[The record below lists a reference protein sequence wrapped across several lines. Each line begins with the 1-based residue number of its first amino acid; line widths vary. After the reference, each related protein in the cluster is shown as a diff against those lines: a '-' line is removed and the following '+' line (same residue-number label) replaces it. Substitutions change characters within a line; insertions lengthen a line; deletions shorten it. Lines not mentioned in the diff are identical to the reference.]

1 MKPVSYVHSTNKQ
14 HSKCFCCVT
23 GEDFLWTFSLFRSV
37 SPRLHVEA
45 EVRGQMNKKV
55 LAWVLHN
62 FFFSSGINSL
72 GIYAL
77 ATISGSSIFLW
88 VSILV
93 SSLSFFNRRTWH
105 SHSESTVQCVHVHAT
120 FPRLF
125 GWRSMWIY
133 TRIWGSFLAAAEA
146 SPRGKVKITGFL
158 KW

>member
-77 ATISGSSIFLW
+77 ATVYFWLQHF
-88 VSILV
+88 
-93 SSLSFFNRRTWH
+93 SLSVNPGFISEFFQQENL
-105 SHSESTVQCVHVHAT
+105 T
-120 FPRLF
+120 FTF
-125 GWRSMWIY
+125 
-133 TRIWGSFLAAAEA
+133 
-146 SPRGKVKITGFL
+146 
-158 KW
+158 